1 MMNWI
6 MYFPQLIY
14 ISIIDCNCFNLPRNP
29 NKCVPR
35 NTRRML
41 DDGNNMRPIDV
52 SVSDNDVE
60 TEPCADEME
69 EFSR

>member
-1 MMNWI
+1 MHI
-6 MYFPQLIY
+6 H
-14 ISIIDCNCFNLPRNP
+14 
-29 NKCVPR
+29 
-35 NTRRML
+35 THRML

-69 EFSR
+69 EIQQLTGMLDVEDPEGEDPGRFSPLVLKL